1 MVFGKGRNLKQQ
13 KTTINRAEIEQ
24 TSSFRYLGLIL
35 DDQLK
40 FKDHINYVKEKLLK
54 FCSLFYRLRLI
65 FTRSQLL
72 KIFKIYV
79 KPIVQYGILI
89 YGSTN
94 ENFLKPINLSIKRI
108 LKIIFWKRKYQSIER
123 IRVHNLI
130 SNARIRVT
138 CF

>member
-1 MVFGKGRNLKQQ
+1 MVFGKGRHLKQH
-13 KTTINRAEIEQ
+13 KTTVNRAEIEQ
-24 TSSFRYLGLIL
+24 TSSFRYLGLII
-35 DDQLK
+35 DNHLK

-65 FTRSQLL
+65 FTRTQLI

-94 ENFLKPINLSIKRI
+94 ENFLKPINL
-108 LKIIFWKRKYQSIER
+108 
-123 IRVHNLI
+123 LI
-130 SNARIRVT
+130 
-138 CF
+138 